1 MAMEKKA
8 DKIYLY
14 CCLALFVICVVFY
27 KPLLNHF
34 LAYGDGMYI
43 AIGIMFGVLASIHFN
58 VFWGVRGGVE
68 RFWGTVAVFSITAT
82 MIGGLFQGLEW
93 IITHVKIAS

>member
-1 MAMEKKA
+1 MNNKA

-14 CCLALFVICVVFY
+14 CCIGLLVLCIFLY
-27 KPLLNHF
+27 KPLLNYF
-34 LAYGDGMYI
+34 VAYGDGMYI
-43 AIGIMFGVLASIHFN
+43 AIGILFGILASIHFN
-58 VFWGVRGGVE
+58 VFWGVHGGVE

-93 IITHVKIAS
+93 IITHVTIAS

>member
-1 MAMEKKA
+1 MNKKV

-14 CCLALFVICVVFY
+14 CCLGLLLLCAIVY
-27 KPLLNHF
+27 KPMLDYF
-34 LAYGDGMYI
+34 VAYGDGMNV
-43 AIGIMFGVLASIHFN
+43 AIGILFGILASIHFN
-58 VFWGVRGGVE
+58 VFWGVHGGVE

-93 IITHVKIAS
+93 IITHVTIAP